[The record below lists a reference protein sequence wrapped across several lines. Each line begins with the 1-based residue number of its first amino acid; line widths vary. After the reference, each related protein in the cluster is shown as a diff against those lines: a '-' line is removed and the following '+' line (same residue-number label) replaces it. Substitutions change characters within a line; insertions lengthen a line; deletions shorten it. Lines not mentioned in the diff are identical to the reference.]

1 MKLKIIYMPGER
13 LIIKKAFTLIES
25 MVAVAIFAILIVSA
39 TSIFL
44 SIIKSQRNT
53 LSAKNAQES
62 ISYALEAMAKE
73 IRMAKVDDGR
83 CVTVGRLYET
93 ENNNSKIRFRN
104 YQDKCVAYE
113 VDGGRLKIT
122 RGEKTA
128 FMTPNNV
135 NVSRLNFSLRH
146 EDIQIE
152 QPIVTLRFDFDY
164 FNNEA
169 GRQSMQIQTTISSR
183 SYENYSYGG

>member
-1 MKLKIIYMPGER
+1 MRGE
-13 LIIKKAFTLIES
+13 LLTKKAFTLIES

-39 TSIFL
+39 TGIFL

-73 IRMAKVDDGR
+73 IRMAKIDDGK
-83 CVTVGRLYET
+83 CIIAGRVYIT
-93 ENNNSKIRFRN
+93 DSDDSKIMFRN
-104 YQDKCVAYE
+104 YQNNCVTYE
-113 VDGGRLKIT
+113 ISGGRLMVT
-122 RGEKTA
+122 REGKNA
-128 FMTPNNV
+128 FMTPSNINI
-135 NVSRLNFSLRH
+135 SRLNFKLRN
-146 EDIQIE
+146 EDIRTQ

-169 GRQSMQIQTTISSR
+169 GRQSMQVQTSISSR
-183 SYENYSYGG
+183 SYENYSSGG

>member
-1 MKLKIIYMPGER
+1 MKLKIIYMLGER

-73 IRMAKVDDGR
+73 IRMAKVDDGK
-83 CVTVGRLYET
+83 CIVTGRVYQVE
-93 ENNNSKIRFRN
+93 EGGRRIKFRN
-104 YQDKCVAYE
+104 YQNTCVTYE
-113 VDGGRLKIT
+113 VIDKRLVIT

-128 FMTPNNV
+128 FMTPTSV
-135 NVSRLNFSLRH
+135 KVDQLNFNLRN
-146 EDIQIE
+146 EDVEIQ

>member
-1 MKLKIIYMPGER
+1 MLGEPS
-13 LIIKKAFTLIES
+13 IKKAFTLIES

-73 IRMAKVDDGR
+73 IRMAKVDDGS
-83 CVTVGRLYET
+83 CAVAGQIYQVESDGGVI
-93 ENNNSKIRFRN
+93 KFRN
-104 YQDKCVAYE
+104 YQNICVTYQ
-113 VDGGRLKIT
+113 VFGNRLQVT
-122 RGEKTA
+122 RGVNTA
-128 FMTPNNV
+128 FMTPSNV
-135 NVSRLNFSLRH
+135 NVSQLNFSLRN
-146 EDIQIE
+146 EDIQTR
-152 QPIVTLRFDFDY
+152 QPIVTIRFDFDY

-169 GRQSMQIQTTISSR
+169 GRQSMQVQTSISSR
-183 SYENYSYGG
+183 SYENYSSGG

>member
-1 MKLKIIYMPGER
+1 MLGER

-73 IRMAKVDDGR
+73 IRMAKIDDGS
-83 CVTVGRLYET
+83 CITAGKVYET
-93 ENNNSKIRFRN
+93 ENYNGKIKFRN
-104 YQDKCVAYE
+104 YQDVCVAYE
-113 VDGGRLKIT
+113 TVYVADRWRLMIT
-122 RGEKTA
+122 RGSKTA
-128 FMTPNNV
+128 YMTPNNV

-183 SYENYSYGG
+183 SYENYSNGG

>member
-1 MKLKIIYMPGER
+1 MLGEQQT
-13 LIIKKAFTLIES
+13 KKGFTLIES
-25 MVAVAIFAILIVSA
+25 MVAVAIFAILIISA

-73 IRMAKVDDGR
+73 IRMAKVDDGS
-83 CVTVGRLYET
+83 CITTGKLYET
-93 ENNNSKIRFRN
+93 DNSKIKFRN
-104 YQDKCVAYE
+104 YQDVCVAYE
-113 VDGGRLKIT
+113 TVYVANRWRLMIT
-122 RGEKTA
+122 RGTKTA
-128 FMTPNNV
+128 FMTPSNV

-146 EDIQIE
+146 EDIQNE

-183 SYENYSYGG
+183 SYENYNYGG